1 MKPRDPSKRVL
12 GPCKRHGARVE
23 LYISDRSCCACRIE
37 QIRARRT
44 RAKRISEK
52 TMVRVSP
59 P

>member
-1 MKPRDPSKRVL
+1 MKTVDPNKRFF
-12 GPCKRHGARVE
+12 GTCKRHGPGVP
-23 LYISDRSCCACRIE
+23 LYVSDRSCCACRIE